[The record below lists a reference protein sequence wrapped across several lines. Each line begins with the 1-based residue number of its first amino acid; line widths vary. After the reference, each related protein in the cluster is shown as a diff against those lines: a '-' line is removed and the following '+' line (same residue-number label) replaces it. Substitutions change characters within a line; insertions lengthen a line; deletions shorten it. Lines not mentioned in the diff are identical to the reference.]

1 MIGLM
6 CPIYFLQVNFKF
18 KIKVCN
24 GCHDLMQK
32 AMTFIDV
39 AIASVRRIIIKF
51 VFGIWV
57 RWSHQS
63 IRKCLSEWES
73 ETL

>member
-32 AMTFIDV
+32 AMSFIDV
-39 AIASVRRIIIKF
+39 ATASVKRNYYKIRFWHMSEMKP
-51 VFGIWV
+51 
-57 RWSHQS
+57 S
-63 IRKCLSEWES
+63 IY
-73 ETL
+73 